1 MYSASESFGGFS
13 SVDSGIKDESL
24 ADNAS
29 YSDGTVTVEPTS
41 LLFTLPACSSNLVT
55 TYL

>member
-1 MYSASESFGGFS
+1 MYSASESLGGFS

-24 ADNAS
+24 ADNA